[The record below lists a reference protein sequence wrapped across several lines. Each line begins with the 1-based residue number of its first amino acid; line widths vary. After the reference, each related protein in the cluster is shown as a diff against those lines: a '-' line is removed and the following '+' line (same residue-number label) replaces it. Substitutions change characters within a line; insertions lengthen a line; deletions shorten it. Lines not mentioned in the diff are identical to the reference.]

1 MWCRCKMKIS
11 HRPMSYRIDFEGSSE
26 IGAYISLTNTYC
38 VVGRSQ
44 SNNVLKFLQ
53 ENVAIPIVETTVNS
67 IRSVGSQ
74 CRGNRHGL
82 LVPHTITDQEIM
94 HIRNSLPESVVV
106 RRVDE
111 RLNALGNVIL
121 CNDHVAIIHA
131 DLDRESEDI
140 IKDVLRVPVY
150 RHNIG
155 HEPLVG
161 TFGALNN
168 QGMLVHPCTTQECQ
182 KELSELLEV
191 SVIAGTVNGGSQC
204 VGGGLVA
211 NDWMCIAGVKTTN
224 VEMAVIESVFDL
236 AGDHDLEARRKAIVD
251 TIVR

>member
-1 MWCRCKMKIS
+1 MKNS

-26 IGAYISLTNTYC
+26 IGAYMALTNTYC

-44 SNNVLKFLQ
+44 SNNMLKFLQ
-53 ENVAIPIVETTVNS
+53 ENVSIPIVETTINS

-74 CRGNRHGL
+74 CRGNKHGL

-94 HIRNSLPESVVV
+94 HIRNTLPENVVV
-106 RRVDE
+106 RRIEE

-131 DLDRESEDI
+131 DLDGESEDL
-140 IKDVLRVPVY
+140 IKDVLQVPVY

-168 QGMLVHPCTTQECQ
+168 QGMLVHPFTSQECQ

-191 SVIAGTVNGGSQC
+191 NVIAGTVNGGSSC
-204 VGGGLVA
+204 IGGGVVA
-211 NDWMCIAGVKTTN
+211 NDWMCIAGAKTTN
-224 VEMAVIESVFDL
+224 VEMTVIESVFDL
-236 AGDHDLEARRKAIVD
+236 SGDQDLEARRRAIVD

>member
-1 MWCRCKMKIS
+1 MS
-11 HRPMSYRIDFEGSSE
+11 HRIDFEGSSE
-26 IGAYISLTNTYC
+26 IGAYMSLTNTYC

-44 SNNVLKFLQ
+44 TNNVLKFLR
-53 ENVAIPIVETTVNS
+53 ENMAVPIVETTINS

-106 RRVDE
+106 RRVEE
-111 RLNALGNVIL
+111 RLNALGNVVL

-131 DLDRESEDI
+131 DLDVCSEETI
-140 IKDVLRVPVY
+140 RDVLQVPVY
-150 RHNIG
+150 RQNIG
-155 HEPLVG
+155 YEPLVG

-168 QGMLVHPCTTQECQ
+168 QGMLVHPHTDQECQ
-182 KELSELLEV
+182 KELSEVLEV

-204 VGGGLVA
+204 VGGGLVV
-211 NDWMCIAGVKTTN
+211 NDWLCIAGIRTTN
-224 VEMAVIESVFDL
+224 IEMTVIESVFDL
-236 AGDHDLEARRKAIVD
+236 AGDSDLDARRKAIVD
-251 TIVR
+251 SIVG